1 MPQKQVIMR
10 RFLHFPVF
18 VLAFAALSL
27 PAFAAGQTSTLHG
40 QVQDPSGAVIS
51 GAAVSLSQAGQTLQ
65 QTKSGADGR
74 YIFRSVPPGSYTITA
89 TAKGFA
95 SFTPPDVVVT
105 AGETKELNLP
115 LAIAVEQQEV
125 LVTGENQGVG
135 ISSDQNAGAMVI
147 KGSDLDAL
155 SDDPNELQN
164 ELQALGGPAAGPNGG
179 QIYIDGFEGGQIP
192 PKSSILEIRVNQ
204 NPFSAE
210 YDRIG
215 YGRIEIITKPGSQKF
230 QGSIN
235 SFGNSSAFNTANPIL
250 DATAQLLSLLL
261 LRQCQRPDHQNF
273 LLLLQRLHTST
284 VQNQNIVDALNPDTL
299 SGNIIEAF
307 PAPMNFSES

>member
-1 MPQKQVIMR
+1 MR

-51 GAAVSLSQAGQTLQ
+51 GAAVSLSQAGQTLHRPVKAPTAAISFQ
-65 QTKSGADGR
+65 
-74 YIFRSVPPGSYTITA
+74 SVPPGSYTITA

-147 KGSDLDAL
+147 KGNDLDAL

-164 ELQALGGPAAGPNGG
+164 ELQALAGPAAGPNGG

-215 YGRIEIITKPGSQKF
+215 YGRVEIITKPGHK
-230 QGSIN
+230 N
-235 SFGNSSAFNTANPIL
+235 SRAASTASATVPHSTPQSHS
-250 DATAQLLSLLL
+250 DATTQLLSLLL
-261 LRQCQRPDHQNF
+261 LWGCQRPDHEK
-273 LLLLQRLHTST
+273 LRLLLQRIH
-284 VQNQNIVDALNPDTL
+284 NPPCE
-299 SGNIIEAF
+299 SEYRRC
-307 PAPMNFSES
+307 SESRYALRKQNRVVPGSDDVHES